1 MLLMVRGSASAEIAI
16 QKHKIT
22 SFDSFPPI
30 NICKAFICFCRSAEE
45 EAAA

>member
-1 MLLMVRGSASAEIAI
+1 MVRGSASAEIAI

-22 SFDSFPPI
+22 SFDSFPI

-45 EAAA
+45 EAPHE